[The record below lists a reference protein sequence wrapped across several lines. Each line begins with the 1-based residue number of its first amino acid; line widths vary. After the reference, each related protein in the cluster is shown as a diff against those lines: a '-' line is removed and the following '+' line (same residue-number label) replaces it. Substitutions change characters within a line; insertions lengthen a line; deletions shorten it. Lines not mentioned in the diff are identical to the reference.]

1 MPRKDFMSGGPSV
14 RIVAYIEPFLVG
26 YLTSLACH
34 LLLLLSKTNLLLC
47 QGDQKDRGMK
57 K

>member
-1 MPRKDFMSGGPSV
+1 MPRRDFMSGGPSV
-14 RIVAYIEPFLVG
+14 RIVAYLEPFLVG

-34 LLLLLSKTNLLLC
+34 LLLLSKTNLLLC

>member
-1 MPRKDFMSGGPSV
+1 MSGGPSV
-14 RIVAYIEPFLVG
+14 RIVAYLEPFQVG

-34 LLLLLSKTNLLLC
+34 LLLLSKTNLLLC